1 MASGENR
8 KRNRKGAGKDR
19 SLWGS
24 LFKKDDEPQEDF
36 MRHSFFQQE
45 EEEEAPRFSP
55 YNALSLLWRKF
66 NFWTT
71 TAILLFLSFTA
82 VLLTLLINMWRPQDL
97 KDIAGYTDNGT
108 TRDLS
113 ALIRNANGHE
123 ISFTEA
129 ELNRYLRDTCRLR
142 QTGIFSIIAKCQGV
156 AVRIHDGYAEVVIDR
171 IIGANIHQTTTVNL
185 TFRRVIEHGR
195 PRLHVDFN
203 GGAPLL
209 NNMPRG
215 GSIGQVSVPQ
225 HHIRMLKPALE
236 TLVACY
242 PDIVE
247 QVELY
252 GYCPEFSKSGGMEGR
267 IRLVPYTFS
276 TNQTL

>member
-8 KRNRKGAGKDR
+8 KRNKKRTGGDR

-24 LFKKDDEPQEDF
+24 LFRREDEAQEDF
-36 MRHSFFQQE
+36 MRHTFFRQPGE
-45 EEEEAPRFSP
+45 EEEPRFSP
-55 YNALSLLWRKF
+55 YNALSMLWKKF

-71 TAILLFLSFTA
+71 TAILLFLTFTIM
-82 VLLTLLINMWRPQDL
+82 LLMLLVNMWIPQDL
-97 KDIAGYTDNGT
+97 KDIEGYTDNGT
-108 TRDLS
+108 ARDLS

-156 AVRIHDGYAEVVIDR
+156 GVRIHNGYAEIVIDR
-171 IIGANIHQTTTVNL
+171 IIGANIHQTTTVHL
-185 TFRRVIEHGR
+185 TFSRKMEHGR
-195 PRLHVDFN
+195 PKLHVDFN
-203 GGAPLL
+203 GGEPLL
-209 NNMPRG
+209 GNMPRG
-215 GSIGQVSVPQ
+215 GSIGSINVPQ

-236 TLVACY
+236 TLIACY

-247 QVELY
+247 QIELY
-252 GYCPEFSKSGGMEGR
+252 GYCPEFTSAADGSDGR
-267 IRLVPYTFS
+267 VRLVPYTFS
-276 TNQTL
+276 TN

>member
-8 KRNRKGAGKDR
+8 KRNRKRAGKDR

-24 LFKKDDEPQEDF
+24 LFKREDDVQEDF
-36 MRHSFFQQE
+36 MRHTFFQNA

-55 YNALSLLWRKF
+55 YGALTLLWRKF

-71 TAILLFLSFTA
+71 TAVLIFLAFTTMLL
-82 VLLTLLINMWRPQDL
+82 LLLLNMWRPQEL
-97 KDIAGYTDNGT
+97 NDIAGYTDNGT
-108 TRDLS
+108 ARDLA

-156 AVRIHDGYAEVVIDR
+156 AVRIHDGYAEIVIDR

-185 TFRRVIEHGR
+185 TFSRRIEHGR
-195 PRLHVDFN
+195 PRLKVDFN
-203 GGAPLL
+203 GGEPLL
-209 NNMPRG
+209 GNMPRG
-215 GSIGQVSVPQ
+215 GSIGHVNVPQ

-242 PDIVE
+242 PDIIE

-252 GYCPEFSKSGGMEGR
+252 GYCPEFTRGSNGMESR
-267 IRLVPYTFS
+267 IRLIPYTFS
-276 TNQTL
+276 TN